1 MKYLTHPIVVID
13 VETTGFSYTDE
24 VIEIGAVF
32 VDEFGRIRSEFDG
45 LIRNEHPIKFSGKI
59 ALSVNQISEEQL
71 AEADSLENI
80 RLEFIN
86 WWQALPNQE
95 SLKAIAFNTR
105 FDKRMLENSGI
116 HLPFGKCLM
125 DMTKD
130 LMKHQGTILLN
141 KNGQRKAKPSLE
153 DACDFF
159 GLEYTENAHRAL
171 EDARMTALVA
181 IKVSQYYQQL
191 LMGQGS

>member
-1 MKYLTHPIVVID
+1 MKYLSHPIVVID

-32 VDEFGRIRSEFDG
+32 LDEFGRIRTEFDC
-45 LIRNEHPIKFSGKI
+45 LIRNDQPLKFSGKI
-59 ALSVNQISEEQL
+59 ALSVNKISEEQL
-71 AEADSLENI
+71 AQAESLENI
-80 RLEFIN
+80 RTEFIN

-95 SLKAIAFNTR
+95 SLKAVAFNTR
-105 FDKRMLENSGI
+105 FDKRMLENAGI

-130 LMKHQGTILLN
+130 LMKHQGYTLLN
-141 KNGQRKAKPSLE
+141 KNGNKKSKPSLE
-153 DACDFF
+153 DACVFF
-159 GLEYTENAHRAL
+159 GLEYTDNAHRAL
-171 EDARMTALVA
+171 EDARMTALVV

-191 LMGQGS
+191 MTGQ